1 MKREKRY
8 WIICVILVV
17 GLIILAYTPLMLPNG
32 VYKPTILGIPY
43 SLWTSV
49 LITIALVVLTYIGS
63 KVHPRSDE
71 GEGEA

>member
-1 MKREKRY
+1 MKRDKRY

-43 SLWTSV
+43 SLWTSF
-49 LITIALVVLTYIGS
+49 LITVALVVLTYIGS
-63 KVHPRSDE
+63 KVHPGSDE

>member
-1 MKREKRY
+1 MKRNKRY
-8 WIICVILVV
+8 WIICVILVA

-63 KVHPRSDE
+63 KVHPGSDE

>member
-32 VYKPTILGIPY
+32 VYKPTILGLPY
-43 SLWTSV
+43 SLWTSF
-49 LITIALVVLTYIGS
+49 LITVALVVLTYIGS
-63 KVHPRSDE
+63 KVHPGSDE

>member
-1 MKREKRY
+1 MKRNKKY

-43 SLWTSV
+43 SLWTSF
-49 LITIALVVLTYIGS
+49 LITVALVVLTYIGS
-63 KVHPRSDE
+63 KVHPGSDE
-71 GEGEA
+71 GEGEG

>member
-43 SLWTSV
+43 SLWTSF
-49 LITIALVVLTYIGS
+49 LITVALVVLTYIGS
-63 KVHPRSDE
+63 KVHPGSDE
-71 GEGEA
+71 EEGEA